1 MIIYDLREYKKLS
14 QKAYANEKYRLQ
26 VELVKLQ
33 QDVINN
39 KRKIAVIFE
48 GRDSAGK
55 TAAIKQFS
63 ENLIPDKISYVHLG
77 VPTKAESK
85 NWFHRYEKK
94 IPKPGEIVFFD
105 RSWYSRAL
113 IEPTLGFCSQRQYK
127 NFMNRVNTWEEE
139 LMDDKVELV
148 KFYLS
153 IDKESQKHRLKSRK
167 DSPIK
172 YWKFSDTDSQIVN
185 KFDVFKLYK
194 EQMFERTSTIKA
206 PWVVINAHNKRLARI
221 SSMHYLINKLEYNK
235 KKVLKPRN
243 LDNESRHYQFIY
255 EGEVFENLNYNQYK
269 ILSKYLG

>member
-85 NWFHRYEKK
+85 NWFHR
-94 IPKPGEIVFFD
+94 
-105 RSWYSRAL
+105 S
-113 IEPTLGFCSQRQYK
+113 
-127 NFMNRVNTWEEE
+127 NRCCY
-139 LMDDKVELV
+139 
-148 KFYLS
+148 F
-153 IDKESQKHRLKSRK
+153 
-167 DSPIK
+167 
-172 YWKFSDTDSQIVN
+172 
-185 KFDVFKLYK
+185 
-194 EQMFERTSTIKA
+194 
-206 PWVVINAHNKRLARI
+206 
-221 SSMHYLINKLEYNK
+221 
-235 KKVLKPRN
+235 
-243 LDNESRHYQFIY
+243 
-255 EGEVFENLNYNQYK
+255 
-269 ILSKYLG
+269 